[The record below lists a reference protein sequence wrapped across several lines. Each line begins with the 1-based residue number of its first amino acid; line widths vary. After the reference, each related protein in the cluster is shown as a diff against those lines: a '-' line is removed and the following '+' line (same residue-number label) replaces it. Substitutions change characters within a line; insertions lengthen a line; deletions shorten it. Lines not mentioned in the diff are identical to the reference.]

1 MRIVSLLPSATEIL
15 FALGLGDSVV
25 GVTHE
30 CDFPPAAAKKP
41 PLIRPRVDPSAAP
54 AEIDRQVRELM
65 SRGESIYAVDDAL
78 LRSLAPDLIITQDLC
93 HVCAASPDDLGTAL
107 ARMQSPPE
115 VLSLHPQTLAGVWD
129 NIREIGKA
137 ARRLAEADQLA
148 TELARRIAKI
158 EALVADAASRQRVA
172 CLEWLD
178 PIYVGGHWVPE
189 MVARAG
195 GIDLFGRAGALSFRI
210 TPQQV
215 IDAQPEIIVVMQC
228 GYGVARN
235 SEEYRRTNFPS
246 GWDDLP
252 AVRSKRVF
260 AVDAN
265 SYFSRSG
272 PRLADGVAILAHLF
286 HPELAI
292 PDIPERAFGLI
303 EAGLTS
309 LLVDGALAP
318 AGVEDEADEHHHD
331 AHQRTSGAL
340 HERIHR
346 QC

>member
-1 MRIVSLLPSATEIL
+1 MRIASLLPSATEIL
-15 FALGLGDSVV
+15 YALGLGDSVV

-30 CDFPPAAAKKP
+30 CDFPPEAAKKP
-41 PLIRPRVDPSAAP
+41 VLIHPRVDPAAP
-54 AEIDRQVRELM
+54 PAELDRQVRELM
-65 SRGESIYAVDDAL
+65 SRSESIYAVDDAL

-107 ARMQSPPE
+107 ARMPSPPG

-137 ARRLAEADQLA
+137 VRRLAEADRLA
-148 TELARRIAKI
+148 TNLARQVAKI
-158 EALVADAASRQRVA
+158 EALVSHAASRPRAA

-189 MVARAG
+189 MVAYAG
-195 GIDLFGRAGALSFRI
+195 GIDLFGEPGKPSFRI

-215 IDAQPEIIVVMQC
+215 VDAQPEIIVVMQC

-235 SEEYRRTNFPS
+235 RDEYRRAKFLP
-246 GWDDLP
+246 GWNDIP
-252 AVRSKRVF
+252 AVRSGCVF

-272 PRLADGVAILAHLF
+272 PRLADGVALLAHLF
-286 HPELAI
+286 HPKCT
-292 PDIPERAFGLI
+292 IPEFPAEAFAAILSA
-303 EAGLTS
+303 E
-309 LLVDGALAP
+309 
-318 AGVEDEADEHHHD
+318 
-331 AHQRTSGAL
+331 
-340 HERIHR
+340 
-346 QC
+346 

>member
-1 MRIVSLLPSATEIL
+1 MRIASLLPSATEIL
-15 FALGLGDSVV
+15 YALGLGDSVV
-25 GVTHE
+25 GITHE
-30 CDFPPAAAKKP
+30 CDFPPEAAKKP

-54 AEIDRQVRELM
+54 AELDRQVRELM

-107 ARMQSPPE
+107 ARMQNPPD

-129 NIREIGKA
+129 DIREIGKA
-137 ARRLAEADQLA
+137 TRRVAEADQVA
-148 TELARRIAKI
+148 TELARRVAQI
-158 EALVADAASRQRVA
+158 EALVANAASRPHVA

-189 MVARAG
+189 MVVCAG
-195 GIDLFGRAGALSFRI
+195 GTDLFGKPGTSSFRV

-215 IDAQPEIIVVMQC
+215 IDAQPEIILVMQC
-228 GYGVARN
+228 GYGVERN
-235 SEEYRRTNFPS
+235 REEYRRTKFPP
-246 GWDDLP
+246 GWNELP

-286 HPELAI
+286 HPELTI
-292 PDIPERAFGLI
+292 PGAPPRAFSLI
-303 EAGLTS
+303 EGQGS
-309 LLVDGALAP
+309 
-318 AGVEDEADEHHHD
+318 
-331 AHQRTSGAL
+331 
-340 HERIHR
+340 
-346 QC
+346 

>member
-30 CDFPPAAAKKP
+30 CDFPPEAAKKP

-54 AEIDRQVRELM
+54 AELDRQVRELM

-107 ARMQSPPE
+107 ARMPATPD
-115 VLSLHPQTLAGVWD
+115 VLSLHPQTLTGVWD
-129 NIREIGKA
+129 DIREIGKA
-137 ARRLAEADQLA
+137 TRRLAEADALA
-148 TELARRIAKI
+148 TSLVRRVAKI
-158 EALVADAASRQRVA
+158 EALASAAASRPHVV

-178 PIYVGGHWVPE
+178 PFYVGGHWVPE
-189 MVARAG
+189 MVACAG
-195 GIDLFGRAGALSFRI
+195 GMDLFGEPGKPSFRI

-215 IDAQPEIIVVMQC
+215 VEAQPEIIVVMQC

-235 SEEYRRTNFPS
+235 REEYRRTHFPS
-246 GWDDLP
+246 GWNDLP
-252 AVRSKRVF
+252 AIRSKRVF
-260 AVDAN
+260 AVDGN

-286 HPELAI
+286 HPELAV
-292 PDIPERAFGLI
+292 PEVPEQVFSA
-303 EAGLTS
+303 
-309 LLVDGALAP
+309 
-318 AGVEDEADEHHHD
+318 VEIA
-331 AHQRTSGAL
+331 
-340 HERIHR
+340 
-346 QC
+346 